1 MGNKNVFDNISMNYE
16 YMNKMMVKEI
26 KLASEHNGLT
36 GSFREDMWLDFFRRI
51 VPKKFALSKGVIIID
66 SKGNSS
72 KEVDICI
79 YDEQY
84 TPYVFQY
91 NNLKFIPIE
100 AVAVAIQCKSTS
112 IDDKDLKEW
121 SKSIKRLQSNCS
133 GIARMAT
140 GHTIQAT
147 NQTQKKTTPI
157 IILTSLFE
165 NPKNKKESVEI
176 ERLRNYYDFI
186 LSLEID
192 EKDEIKEEK
201 FKLTVNYENNSL
213 GWWSEKLNNNKYNTK
228 IDLSEENYDKEENKV
243 MPISLIGSIDDNTY
257 DILEK
262 KLNLF
267 YKIKK
272 IKERDTKVYS
282 SKVTLKDFRVEGND
296 ILSLNLQL
304 NQLLMLLNNPMLFPH
319 YAYAKVFNT
328 FIEKNAIKI

>member
-1 MGNKNVFDNISMNYE
+1 MGNKNVFDNIRMNYE

-26 KLASEHNGLT
+26 RLASEHDGLT

-84 TPYVFQY
+84 TPYVFLY

-112 IDDKDLKEW
+112 IGEKVLKEW

-165 NPKNKKESVEI
+165 NPINKEESVRI

-186 LSLEID
+186 LSIEND
-192 EKDEIKEEK
+192 KIKMEE

-213 GWWSEKLNNNKYNTK
+213 GWWSEKLNNSSYNSE
-228 IDLSEENYDKEENKV
+228 IDLDNEKKDYDNVENRQ
-243 MPISLIGSIDDNTY
+243 MSISLLGSIDYTTY
-257 DILEK
+257 DILNKEK
-262 KLNLF
+262 KLKLEVET
-267 YKIKK
+267 KK
-272 IKERDTKVYS
+272 INGRDVKVYS

-319 YAYAKVFNT
+319 YAYAKVFN
-328 FIEKNAIKI
+328 EWQKQL

>member
-1 MGNKNVFDNISMNYE
+1 MGNKNVFDNIRMNYE

-26 KLASEHNGLT
+26 RLASEHDGLT

-66 SKGNSS
+66 SEGNSS

-100 AVAVAIQCKSTS
+100 AVAVAIQCKSAS
-112 IDDKDLKEW
+112 IGDKDLKEW

-133 GIARMAT
+133 GIAKMAT

-157 IILTSLFE
+157 IILTSLFK
-165 NPKNKKESVEI
+165 NPTNKKESVKI

-186 LSLEID
+186 LSVEND
-192 EKDEIKEEK
+192 KIKMEE

-213 GWWSEKLNNNKYNTK
+213 GWWSEKLNNSSYNSE
-228 IDLSEENYDKEENKV
+228 IDLDDEKKDHDNVENRQ
-243 MPISLIGSIDDNTY
+243 MSISLSGSIDYTTY
-257 DILEK
+257 DILNKGK
-262 KLNLF
+262 KLKLEVET
-267 YKIKK
+267 KK
-272 IKERDTKVYS
+272 INGRDVKVYS

-319 YAYAKVFNT
+319 YAYAKVFN
-328 FIEKNAIKI
+328 EWQKQL